1 MIHSKAVFHPH
12 NGIQY
17 SWNGYSPS
25 HTSPLP
31 LLPQTC
37 VFLPFFPLPGR
48 VFSCCL
54 VSPSWVNGVLGVRF
68 QATWLIWRRRRG
80 WGGWWVTSP
89 CCYLSPLGWDWS
101 RRAAPVNESF
111 VYASALLHTA
121 AAETNNP
128 ASSIRVIKTIPSLL
142 SVSTSLERAF
152 FLFLPPILLPSRQQS
167 ALIVNMDSSR
177 D

>member
-1 MIHSKAVFHPH
+1 MIHSKAVFHPY

-25 HTSPLP
+25 HTPPP

-37 VFLPFFPLPGR
+37 VFFFLPSR
-48 VFSCCL
+48 VFSCSL
-54 VSPSWVNGVLGVRF
+54 VSPGRVNGVLGARF

-101 RRAAPVNESF
+101 RKAAPVNESF
-111 VYASALLHTA
+111 VYAGAPLHTA
-121 AAETNNP
+121 AVRQNNP
-128 ASSIRVIKTIPSLL
+128 ASSIRVITTISFLL
-142 SVSTSLERAF
+142 SVSTSLEGAF
-152 FLFLPPILLPSRQQS
+152 FPHPPVRLPSRQQS